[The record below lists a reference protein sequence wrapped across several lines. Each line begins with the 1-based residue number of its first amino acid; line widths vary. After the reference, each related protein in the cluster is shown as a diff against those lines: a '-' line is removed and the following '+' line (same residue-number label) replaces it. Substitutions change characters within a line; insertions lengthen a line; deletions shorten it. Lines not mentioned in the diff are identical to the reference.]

1 MITQS
6 RKAVDEDGR
15 LCFVLLFS
23 LLIKTDS
30 FIHYLFCEK
39 QLRLH
44 ICCSPDPQQSLRLF
58 IGPVA
63 TSHLREQF
71 SNARNS
77 AMAYAFAYA
86 LNCGHTPTKSYSV
99 GGLVN
104 PDSFGVRSEDAIQ
117 SGLKC

>member
-1 MITQS
+1 M
-6 RKAVDEDGR
+6 KMVDSVLCCCFLYTNKNR
-15 LCFVLLFS
+15 LFHTLP
-23 LLIKTDS
+23 
-30 FIHYLFCEK
+30 FCEK